1 MFGAV
6 PSKNVTVSTYA
17 FVTVCDPSFNH
28 FSITYWFFYPFNE
41 GKNIC
46 TLRLGKA
53 NSSVFPVFKVF
64 EKCLGKAETYG
75 NHVGDWERMTLD
87 VKVGY
92 STFQESRFH
101 CILAKYH

>member
-1 MFGAV
+1 MFGVV

-92 STFQESRFH
+92 
-101 CILAKYH
+101 